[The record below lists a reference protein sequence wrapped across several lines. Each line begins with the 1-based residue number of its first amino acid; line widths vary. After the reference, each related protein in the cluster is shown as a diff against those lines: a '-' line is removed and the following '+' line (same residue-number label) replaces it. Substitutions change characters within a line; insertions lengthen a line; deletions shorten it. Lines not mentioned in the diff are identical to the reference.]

1 MEKILPRIVQNQRYT
16 QTSYY
21 GTYSPPKTHL
31 SNSRSILLHLDCL
44 RTSFMVRQE
53 DLHLD
58 SDLLKSSKV
67 YTTTKGPKGHN
78 IKFKKNIG
86 MKIKNNRKNAM
97 LTEWQKWK
105 ILVYHTEDLIKGTNH
120 RTQNDR
126 KSTTYM
132 FLRDS
137 FLDCSIYPNARPVGD
152 KPTTYTDIA
161 NLNGTVLRMLTECH
175 TGWYWYND
183 STLKIELK

>member
-1 MEKILPRIVQNQRYT
+1 MAYILQAILCNTNWLEKDICKMEKILPRIVQNQRYT

-67 YTTTKGPKGHN
+67 YTTTKGPEGHN
-78 IKFKKNIG
+78 IK
-86 MKIKNNRKNAM
+86 
-97 LTEWQKWK
+97 L
-105 ILVYHTEDLIKGTNH
+105 
-120 RTQNDR
+120 
-126 KSTTYM
+126 
-132 FLRDS
+132 
-137 FLDCSIYPNARPVGD
+137 
-152 KPTTYTDIA
+152 
-161 NLNGTVLRMLTECH
+161 
-175 TGWYWYND
+175 
-183 STLKIELK
+183 